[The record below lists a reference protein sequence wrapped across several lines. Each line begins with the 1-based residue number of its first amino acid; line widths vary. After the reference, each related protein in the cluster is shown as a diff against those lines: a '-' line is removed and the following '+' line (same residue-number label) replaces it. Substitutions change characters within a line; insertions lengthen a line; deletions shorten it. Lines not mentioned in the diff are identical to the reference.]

1 MKRFII
7 TEEEKN
13 SIRGLYE
20 KIGDKLSPE
29 GAQSKKAEY
38 NKKIAQ
44 FLNQYYKINLPAAQT
59 GNYSDRD
66 FNDYLKKFLEEKGI
80 PVRICKTGDGYCP
93 DGSDGEVGPYD
104 EEAGDKFHAAMES
117 STTTNQPQ
125 QTQNQKFNTT
135 FEHYDYKLENGK
147 YYFRGK
153 GNLSKIF
160 PNWVDVD
167 AMARGLDAIKKN
179 VKF

>member
-1 MKRFII
+1 MRRFII

-59 GNYSDRD
+59 GNYNDKD

-104 EEAGDKFHAAMES
+104 REANHKFHAAMES
-117 STTTNQPQ
+117 STTGSTTTNQPQ
-125 QTQNQKFNTT
+125 QTQKDKINTT
-135 FEHYDYKLENGK
+135 NDRSYDYKLSNGK
-147 YYFRGK
+147 YFYSKKNMNQWFEAKGK
-153 GNLSKIF
+153 SLE
-160 PNWVDVD
+160 
-167 AMARGLDAIKKN
+167 AIKTK
-179 VKF
+179 VKFV

>member
-66 FNDYLKKFLEEKGI
+66 FNDYLKK
-80 PVRICKTGDGYCP
+80 
-93 DGSDGEVGPYD
+93 
-104 EEAGDKFHAAMES
+104 
-117 STTTNQPQ
+117 
-125 QTQNQKFNTT
+125 
-135 FEHYDYKLENGK
+135 GK
-147 YYFRGK
+147 
-153 GNLSKIF
+153 
-160 PNWVDVD
+160 
-167 AMARGLDAIKKN
+167 
-179 VKF
+179 